1 MEVFIMLK
9 EELKVI
15 KQGILNEVEGYEFY
29 MMASKEAKDE
39 DAKKSLRILAE
50 EERKHSEYLREL
62 FEKMKDGERDGF
74 QLAFLVDPPSPK
86 IFKWENK
93 QFNKNSISVSI
104 FGTAINL
111 EKASVEF
118 YKEAKK
124 KTEIEEAKKLFDLL
138 IKWEKIHLEQ
148 FKDAYDKSMKD
159 WWNEQN
165 FAPF

>member
-1 MEVFIMLK
+1 MLK
-9 EELKVI
+9 EELNVI
-15 KQGILNEVEGYEFY
+15 KQGIINEVEGYEFY
-29 MMASKEAKDE
+29 MMASKEAKDSE
-39 DAKKSLRILAE
+39 AKKSLEILAK

-62 FEKMKDGERDGF
+62 FDKIKDEEKDSFE
-74 QLAFLVDPPSPK
+74 LAFLADPPSPK

-93 QFNKNSISVSI
+93 QFNKDSISVSI

-111 EKASVEF
+111 EKASVDF
-118 YKEAKK
+118 YEEAKK

-138 IKWEKIHLEQ
+138 IKWEKVHLEQ
-148 FKDAYDKSMKD
+148 FEKAYDQSMKD

>member
-1 MEVFIMLK
+1 MLK
-9 EELKVI
+9 KELDVI
-15 KQGILNEVEGYEFY
+15 KQGIINEVEGYEFY
-29 MMASKEAKDE
+29 MMASKEAKDSE
-39 DAKKSLRILAE
+39 AKNSLETLAK

-62 FEKMKDGERDGF
+62 FDKMKDEEKDSFR
-74 QLAFLVDPPSPK
+74 LAFLSDPPSPK

-118 YKEAKK
+118 YEEAKK

-138 IKWEKIHLEQ
+138 IKWEKVHLEQ
-148 FKDAYDKSMKD
+148 FQKAYDQSMKD